1 MNVNIARNP
10 EIIYRSAPL
19 PEHLRVVLTASGR
32 YTPEMVRL
40 LMLRLLMLRLPISYG
55 FESVSVVEY
64 PDGRRIQVRQHD
76 ESDDAGQFLRFRFE
90 IVGELQP
97 AGR

>member
-1 MNVNIARNP
+1 MVLARNP

-19 PEHLRVVLTASGR
+19 PEHLRVVLTSSAR

-40 LMLRLLMLRLPISYG
+40 LMLGLPISYG

-76 ESDDAGQFLRFRFE
+76 ESDDARQFLQFRFE
-90 IVGELQP
+90 IIRELQP

>member
-1 MNVNIARNP
+1 MSTAFNRNP
-10 EIIYRSAPL
+10 EIIFRSDPL
-19 PEHLRVVLTASGR
+19 PEHLHETLTSSGR

-40 LMLRLLMLRLPISYG
+40 LMLGLPISYG
-55 FESVSVVEY
+55 SESVSVVEY

>member
-1 MNVNIARNP
+1 MNIAWNP
-10 EIIYRSAPL
+10 RIIFRSAPL
-19 PEHLRVVLTASGR
+19 PEHLRAVLTLSGR

-40 LMLRLLMLRLPISYG
+40 LMLGLPVSYG

-76 ESDDAGQFLRFRFE
+76 ELDDAGRFLRFRFE
-90 IVGELQP
+90 IVGDLET
-97 AGR
+97 ADR